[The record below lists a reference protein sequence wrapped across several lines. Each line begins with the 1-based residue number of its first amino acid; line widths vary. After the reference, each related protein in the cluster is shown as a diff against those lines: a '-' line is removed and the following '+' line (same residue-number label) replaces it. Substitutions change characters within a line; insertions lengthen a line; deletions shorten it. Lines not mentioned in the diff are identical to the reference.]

1 MATFFRPCSLPA
13 GLYITSWLRRG
24 KWVGFGIEVEK
35 VSQIQ
40 GSFSPQSLEFLCL
53 VIASVGISSLCAF
66 IMCLMALQ
74 KKFLFGKPIFDC
86 HGFLQP
92 ICITS
97 WTLLESGLYYTW
109 NSLGNALLR
118 HALDK

>member
-1 MATFFRPCSLPA
+1 MCMGEIMREKERKKREERE
-13 GLYITSWLRRG
+13 RRG
-24 KWVGFGIEVEK
+24 TEREISRKEGRKGGKKKEK
-35 VSQIQ
+35 ERRKKE
-40 GSFSPQSLEFLCL
+40 GRNR
-53 VIASVGISSLCAF
+53 
-66 IMCLMALQ
+66 